1 MLMPQSRP
9 NTFAITHALTS
20 VPVLSHD
27 GDASSPDREMPPHGL
42 LYGVAAQEKLVAL
55 FDGVDDFESLA
66 RDATQCSLLVNW
78 PVEIN
83 SRVR

>member
-1 MLMPQSRP
+1 MTQSRAK
-9 NTFAITHALTS
+9 TFAVTHASTF
-20 VPVLSHD
+20 VPALGQD
-27 GDASSPDREMPPHGL
+27 GDASSPDREMPHHGL

-55 FDGVDDFESLA
+55 FDSVDDFESLA

-78 PVEIN
+78 PVEID